1 MQETDTCQRVIVYIP
16 CLTVEPLLLQE
27 EGEHSDSDG
36 EISDDQDEGEVID
49 VSKHQTCQP
58 LLISRMLYRFFI
70 ILQA

>member
-1 MQETDTCQRVIVYIP
+1 MPTCYCYIP

-49 VSKHQTCQP
+49 VSIHQT
-58 LLISRMLYRFFI
+58 LFD
-70 ILQA
+70 